1 MKDMRIALLTSEF
14 LPNWGG
20 VGTYCVELAKMLS
33 NMIDLHVITV
43 GREEKGELL
52 YSEEKIR
59 RLFGGKIDVHF
70 LTICPVNDTFLYNA
84 KMQFSTYRKLPRLVK
99 EQDFDLVHTN
109 FPHMPD
115 LLLKIRGQ
123 LPFPSVTTL
132 HTTITGQKE
141 GILSSKNG
149 FLQMDFSEKSTLLL
163 YGGLRV
169 AEELYLRKSENFVT
183 VSNWMKSQIRQKWPF
198 MANTR
203 VIHNG
208 VDTER
213 FPPKVREGF
222 LSEIPDPIVL
232 FSSRLTVAKGLDT
245 LIHAIPKVLKE
256 NKAHFVLTGAGQT
269 RPWINL
275 LDKLKIPR
283 SCYTFLGYVDYQ
295 LLPSLYA
302 KSDVFV
308 APSLY
313 ENLPIRILE
322 AMACECPVV
331 ASNICAVPEAIEDG
345 ENGIL
350 VNPNDADGLSK
361 AISTLL
367 EDKDYRTKLG
377 RNARRTVLE
386 NFSLK
391 TLTKEVVATYEE
403 VCA

>member
-1 MKDMRIALLTSEF
+1 
-14 LPNWGG
+14 
-20 VGTYCVELAKMLS
+20 
-33 NMIDLHVITV
+33 
-43 GREEKGELL
+43 
-52 YSEEKIR
+52 
-59 RLFGGKIDVHF
+59 
-70 LTICPVNDTFLYNA
+70 
-84 KMQFSTYRKLPRLVK
+84 
-99 EQDFDLVHTN
+99 
-109 FPHMPD
+109 
-115 LLLKIRGQ
+115 
-123 LPFPSVTTL
+123 
-132 HTTITGQKE
+132 
-141 GILSSKNG
+141 
-149 FLQMDFSEKSTLLL
+149 MDFSEKSTLLL